1 MRSIATL
8 LLPLLFAGCP
18 SPEAPTLKGQVTDI
32 WGQPVEGATV
42 LVEGLDEQPTT
53 DATGSFTFPMM
64 EGELK
69 IKAGKDGYIQES
81 TTLSVSDTD
90 KPPSANIQL
99 YPKPEDAGFYAV
111 GLGGY
116 SRIEGEAVHAKG
128 TELETFYGLKSLGG
142 ARLESPLRVVFHTEF
157 TYDQVQRMDLELVE
171 LEFTKATELQ
181 GAVGIAEAEIDLYTK
196 KRIIPIEISAM
207 KSKSDYLITVEEE
220 LAPGAYAFHTQG
232 TLAPKD
238 QESFAKIPD
247 NLRIAFPLELR

>member
-1 MRSIATL
+1 MRTL
-8 LLPLLFAGCP
+8 LPFLLIACGAP
-18 SPEAPTLKGQVTDI
+18 AEAPQLHGQVTDI
-32 WGQPVEGATV
+32 WGEPIDGATI
-42 LVEGLDEQPTT
+42 LVDGLDERPAT
-53 DATGSFTFPMM
+53 DGTGSFSFAMM
-64 EGELK
+64 DGEVR

-81 TTLSVSDTD
+81 VVLTVDG
-90 KPPSANIQL
+90 PEGAPSASLKL
-99 YPKPEDAGFYAV
+99 YPKPEVAGFYAV

-116 SRIEGEAVHAKG
+116 STINPEAVHAKG

-142 ARLESPLRVVFHTEF
+142 ARIEAPLRVVFHTEF

-171 LEFTKATELQ
+171 LVFTKSTELQ
-181 GAVGIAEAEIDLYTK
+181 GAVGIAEAEINLYTK

-207 KSKSDYLITVEEE
+207 KSRSDYLITVNEE

>member
-1 MRSIATL
+1 MRT
-8 LLPLLFAGCP
+8 LPLLLLLAACG
-18 SPEAPTLKGQVTDI
+18 SPEAPKLQGQVTDI
-32 WGQPVEGATV
+32 WDKPIEGVTILIDGVDSQPA
-42 LVEGLDEQPTT
+42 T
-53 DATGSFTFPMM
+53 DASGSFSFPMM
-64 EGELK
+64 QGDVQ
-69 IKAGKDGYIQES
+69 IKAGKEGYIQES
-81 TTLSVSDTD
+81 TKITVDD
-90 KPPSANIQL
+90 PANAPSARLKL
-99 YPKPEDAGFYAV
+99 YPKPDVAGFYAV

-116 SRIEGEAVHAKG
+116 SKIDAEAVHAKG

-142 ARLESPLRVVFHTEF
+142 ARLETPLRVVFHTEF

-196 KRIIPIEISAM
+196 KRIIPIEITAM
-207 KSKSDYLITVEEE
+207 KSKSDYLITVKEE
-220 LAPGAYAFHTQG
+220 LQPGAYAFHTQG